1 MSRPQVGGRRPGRHR
16 WSRFIE
22 AVGVRWVDDRRAWWM
37 TDKRSRGDRDD
48 GGRRGGPVTSPA
60 PPVTDGRP
68 LAGMRVVDLSRLIPG
83 PWCSQILAG
92 LGAEVIKVE
101 TPLAGDYAR
110 MAPAELGF
118 GGIFEA
124 LNRGK
129 HSVAVNHRLPRG
141 REIVLRLAAAADVF
155 LESSMPGQLARRGLG
170 PDDVRGVN
178 PRLVYC
184 SISGF
189 GQTGPY
195 RERPGHDLD
204 YLAIGG
210 LLTLLG
216 PIGAQPAPPGIQIA
230 DLAGGTSAALQIVA
244 ALLRRERTG
253 EGATLDVAIL
263 DAVVAM
269 LGPLGEALDTAGG
282 PDAVPSALSGAFPCY
297 GVYATADGEYLAV
310 GALEPPFWVELCR
323 GLGREDLVARQYD
336 PTAIPEVAA
345 ILATRSQADWLEDLD
360 EDACVAPVNEP
371 REVELDRHLIARGLI
386 VGEGDTARI
395 GSPLGIPGAV
405 GHRPATDTGAG
416 GRGSA
421 SVAPVLGAH
430 THEVLEGVGF
440 DADEITSLE
449 RDGIIAGPPTPEAEA
464 RRARLASMLARMA
477 DRGRVASP
485 EADNR

>member
-1 MSRPQVGGRRPGRHR
+1 
-16 WSRFIE
+16 
-22 AVGVRWVDDRRAWWM
+22 
-37 TDKRSRGDRDD
+37 
-48 GGRRGGPVTSPA
+48 
-60 PPVTDGRP
+60 
-68 LAGMRVVDLSRLIPG
+68 MRVVDLSRLIPG
-83 PWCSQILAG
+83 PWCSQILSG
-92 LGAEVIKVE
+92 LGAEIVKVE

-129 HSVAVNHRLPRG
+129 KSVAVNHRLPRG
-141 REIVLRLAAAADVF
+141 RAIVLRLAASADVF

-170 PDDVRGVN
+170 PADVRGVN
-178 PRLVYC
+178 PGLVYC

-216 PIGAQPAPPGIQIA
+216 PVGARPVPPGIQIA
-230 DLAGGTSAALQIVA
+230 DLAGGTSAALQVVA

-269 LGPLGEALDTAGG
+269 LGPLGEAVDTAGG
-282 PDAVPSALSGAFPCY
+282 PDATPSALSGAFPCY

-310 GALEPPFWVELCR
+310 GALEPPFWFELCR
-323 GLGREDLVARQYD
+323 GLGREDLIGRQYD

-345 ILATRSQADWLEDLD
+345 ILATRSQADWLERLD

-386 VGEGDTARI
+386 VGEGDQARV
-395 GSPLGIPGAV
+395 GSPLSIPGAV
-405 GHRPATDTGAG
+405 GHLPPMAAGTGE
-416 GRGSA
+416 RGAASA
-421 SVAPVLGAH
+421 APVLGAH
-430 THEVLEGVGF
+430 TYEILR
-440 DADEITSLE
+440 DAGLAPDEIASLE

-464 RRARLASMLARMA
+464 RRARMASMLARMA
-477 DRGRVASP
+477 DRGHAAGP
-485 EADNR
+485 G

>member
-1 MSRPQVGGRRPGRHR
+1 
-16 WSRFIE
+16 
-22 AVGVRWVDDRRAWWM
+22 M
-37 TDKRSRGDRDD
+37 TTAGD
-48 GGRRGGPVTSPA
+48 GGPTAEGPDPA
-60 PPVTDGRP
+60 ADGRP
-68 LAGMRVVDLSRLIPG
+68 LAGMRVIDLSRLIPG
-83 PWCSQILAG
+83 PWCSQILSG
-92 LGAEVIKVE
+92 LGAEVVKVE

-129 HSVAVNHRLPRG
+129 KSVAVNHRLPRG
-141 REIVLRLAAAADVF
+141 REIVLRLAASADVF

-170 PDDVRGVN
+170 PADVRGVN
-178 PRLVYC
+178 PGLVYC

-216 PIGAQPAPPGIQIA
+216 PIGARPVPPGIQIA

-269 LGPLGEALDTAGG
+269 LGPLGEAVDTAGG
-282 PDAVPSALSGAFPCY
+282 PDATPSALSGAFPCY
-297 GVYATADGEYLAV
+297 GVYSTADGEYLAV
-310 GALEPPFWVELCR
+310 GALEPPFWFELCR
-323 GLGREDLVARQYD
+323 GLGREDLIGRQYD

-345 ILATRSQADWLEDLD
+345 ILATRSQADWLEHLD

-386 VGEGDTARI
+386 VGEGDRARV
-395 GSPLGIPGAV
+395 GSPLSIPGAV
-405 GHRPATDTGAG
+405 GHRPPASAGTGE
-416 GRGSA
+416 RGA
-421 SVAPVLGAH
+421 APVAPVLGAH
-430 THEVLEGVGF
+430 THEVLR
-440 DADEITSLE
+440 DAGLDPDEIASLE
-449 RDGIIAGPPTPEAEA
+449 RDGIIAGPPTPETEA
-464 RRARLASMLARMA
+464 RRARMASMLSRMA
-477 DRGRVASP
+477 DRGHP
-485 EADNR
+485 PGTG

>member
-1 MSRPQVGGRRPGRHR
+1 
-16 WSRFIE
+16 
-22 AVGVRWVDDRRAWWM
+22 M
-37 TDKRSRGDRDD
+37 TTAGDD
-48 GGRRGGPVTSPA
+48 GPTTGGA
-60 PPVTDGRP
+60 DPVTDGRP

-83 PWCSQILAG
+83 PWCSQILSG

-129 HSVAVNHRLPRG
+129 LSVAVNHRLQRG
-141 REIVLRLAAAADVF
+141 REVVLRLAASADVF

-178 PRLVYC
+178 PGLVYC

-216 PIGAQPAPPGIQIA
+216 PAGARPVPPGIQIA

-269 LGPLGEALDTAGG
+269 LGPLGEAADTAGG
-282 PDAVPSALSGAFPCY
+282 PDTAPSALSGAFPCY

-323 GLGREDLVARQYD
+323 GLDREDLIARQYD
-336 PTAIPEVAA
+336 PTAIPVVAS
-345 ILATRSQADWLEDLD
+345 ILATRSQADWLEHLD

-386 VGEGDTARI
+386 VGEGDLAHV
-395 GSPLGIPGAV
+395 GSPLSIPGGLGQPPPTNA
-405 GHRPATDTGAG
+405 GTD
-416 GRGSA
+416 GRSTGSA
-421 SVAPVLGAH
+421 APVLGAH
-430 THEVLEGVGF
+430 THEVLRDVGF
-440 DADEITSLE
+440 GTDEIARLE
-449 RDGIIAGPPTPEAEA
+449 RDGIVAGPPTPEAEA

-477 DRGRVASP
+477 ERGRALDS
-485 EADNR
+485 EGDIR